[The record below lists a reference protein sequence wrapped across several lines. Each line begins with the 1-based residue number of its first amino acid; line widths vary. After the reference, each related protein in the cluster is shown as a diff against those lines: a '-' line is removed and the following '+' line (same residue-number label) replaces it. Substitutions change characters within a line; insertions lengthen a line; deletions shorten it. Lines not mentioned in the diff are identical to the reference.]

1 VGAGPRERVTI
12 DLRGLGT
19 ALRAHANSRQLTVA
33 ATARSL
39 IAASL
44 DASRSTTTAEADRTC
59 DLAPT
64 RAVKL
69 TLRMR
74 ASAASLLSERARA
87 AGLPYGVYVGTLLDG
102 SPAPALALNHQEAV
116 RALGVSTEQLAALST
131 DLNALIRVV
140 SCGSVGEAPQF
151 RERLGSVADDVRRHL
166 ALSSRLL
173 TSLTSVA
180 VGARRGPR
188 RLPDGAR

>member
-1 VGAGPRERVTI
+1 VTI

-33 ATARSL
+33 GTARSL

-44 DASRSTTTAEADRTC
+44 DASRSTTTAEPDRTC

-87 AGLPYGVYVGTLLDG
+87 AGLPYGAYVGTLLDG
-102 SPAPALALNHQEAV
+102 SPAALALNHQEAV
-116 RALGVSTEQLAALST
+116 RALCVSTEQLAALST
-131 DLNALIRVV
+131 DINALIRVV
-140 SCGSVGEAPQF
+140 SRGSVGEAPQF

-166 ALSSRLL
+166 ALSSRQL

-188 RLPDGAR
+188 RPPDGAR